1 MDQTAMSET
10 TETVSNIS
18 AEMRNAI
25 GRELAVRTSYP
36 ISASDIR
43 KWAIAVYFPETPPE
57 RFVGAGGP
65 DTPLTA
71 PEEFNPFAWAAP
83 GRKPKKPDV
92 SASFLENQLGITPPP
107 LNTVLNGGTV
117 VEYGVP
123 MVEGDVITASNRLD
137 NYFEKQGK
145 RGLMLFSSMK
155 DEWTN
160 QRGEMVKRT
169 TSTVIRL

>member
-1 MDQTAMSET
+1 MSEVT
-10 TETVSNIS
+10 GTVSNIS
-18 AEMRNAI
+18 DEMRAAI
-25 GRELAVRTSYP
+25 GKELGRRTSYP

-43 KWAIAVYFPETPPE
+43 KWAIAVYFPEPPPA

-65 DTPLTA
+65 DAPLVA
-71 PEEFNPFAWAAP
+71 PHEFNPFAWAAP
-83 GRKPKKPDV
+83 GRAPKKPDV
-92 SASFLENQLGITPPP
+92 TAGFLENQLGIAPPP

-123 MVEGDVITASNRLD
+123 MMEGDVITANNKLD

>member
-1 MDQTAMSET
+1 MSEAS
-10 TETVSNIS
+10 ETVTNIS
-18 AEMRNAI
+18 DEMRAAI
-25 GRELAVRTSYP
+25 GKELGTRTSYP

-57 RFVGAGGP
+57 KYIGAGGP
-65 DTPLTA
+65 HAPLVA
-71 PEEFNPFAWAAP
+71 PHEFNPFAWAAP

-92 SASFLENQLGITPPP
+92 SASFLENQLGIKPPA
-107 LNTVLNGGTV
+107 LDTVLNGGSV

-123 MVEGDVITASNRLD
+123 MMEGDVITATNRLD

>member
-1 MDQTAMSET
+1 MSEASD
-10 TETVSNIS
+10 TVTNIS
-18 AEMRNAI
+18 EEMRAAI
-25 GRELAVRTSYP
+25 GTVLGTRTSYP

-65 DTPLTA
+65 DAPLTA

-92 SASFLENQLGITPPP
+92 SAAFLENQLGITPPP
-107 LNTVLNGGTV
+107 LDTVLNGGTV

-123 MVEGDVITASNRLD
+123 MVEGDVITATNRLD
-137 NYFEKQGK
+137 NYTEKQGK
-145 RGLMLFSSMK
+145 RGLLLFSSMK
-155 DEWTN
+155 DEWVN

>member
-1 MDQTAMSET
+1 MSDA
-10 TETVSNIS
+10 TEVTSYIS
-18 AEMRNAI
+18 DEMRDAI
-25 GRELAVRTSYP
+25 GKELSTRTSYP

-43 KWAIAVYFPETPPE
+43 KWAIAVYFPESPPDKY
-57 RFVGAGGP
+57 VGAGGP
-65 DTPLTA
+65 DAPLEA

-83 GRKPKKPDV
+83 GKKPKKPDV
-92 SASFLENQLGITPPP
+92 SAGFLENQLGITPPP
-107 LNTVLNGGTV
+107 LKTILNGGTV

-123 MVEGDVITASNRLD
+123 MMEGDVITATNRLD

-145 RGLMLFSSMK
+145 RGTMLFSSMK

>member
-1 MDQTAMSET
+1 MSDA
-10 TETVSNIS
+10 TEAKSYIS
-18 AEMRNAI
+18 DEMRNAI
-25 GRELAVRTSYP
+25 GRELSSGSSYP

-57 RFVGAGGP
+57 KYMGAGGP
-65 DTPLTA
+65 DAPLTA
-71 PEEFNPFAWAAP
+71 PEEFNPFAFATP
-83 GRKPKKPDV
+83 GKKAKKSDV
-92 SASFLENQLGITPPP
+92 SASFLEMQLGITPPP
-107 LNTVLNGGTV
+107 LETILNGGTV

-123 MVEGDVITASNRLD
+123 MMEGDVITSINRLD

-145 RGLMLFSSMK
+145 RGTMLFSAMK
-155 DEWTN
+155 NEWVN

>member
-1 MDQTAMSET
+1 MSDAAET
-10 TETVSNIS
+10 ISNIS
-18 AEMRNAI
+18 AEMRAAI
-25 GRELAVRTSYP
+25 GTQLGSRSSYP

-43 KWAIAVYFPETPPE
+43 KWAIAVYFPEAPLE
-57 RFVGAGGP
+57 RYVGAGGP
-65 DTPLTA
+65 DAPLTA
-71 PEEFNPFAWAAP
+71 PHEFNPFAWAAP
-83 GRKPKKPDV
+83 GRQPKKPDV
-92 SASFLENQLGITPPP
+92 SAAFLENQLGIAPPP

-123 MVEGDVITASNRLD
+123 MMEGDVITANNRLD

-145 RGLMLFSSMK
+145 RGLMLFSTMK

>member
-1 MDQTAMSET
+1 MSEA
-10 TETVSNIS
+10 TETLSNIS
-18 AEMRNAI
+18 DEMRNAI
-25 GRELAVRTSYP
+25 GRELSTRTSYP

-57 RFVGAGGP
+57 RFVGVGGP
-65 DTPLTA
+65 DAPLTA
-71 PEEFNPFAWAAP
+71 PEEFNPFAWASP
-83 GRKPKKPDV
+83 GEKPKKPDV
-92 SASFLENQLGITPPP
+92 SASFLENQLGITPPS
-107 LNTVLNGGTV
+107 LATVLNGGAV

-123 MVEGDVITASNRLD
+123 MMEGDVITATNRLD

-145 RGLMLFSSMK
+145 RGLLLFSSMK